1 MENQTKKRKG
11 KDLLHDLVAG
21 KSKKKKIKKAFGQ
34 NE

>member
-21 KSKKKKIKKAFGQ
+21 KSKKIKKAFGQ